1 MLFGETT
8 LKELISSYLDLLH
21 NSQMFLKASNQIEVI
36 LHLRDEI
43 HQHQFDVRNNQL
55 KQVER
60 LQITKGVA
68 TIEVFY
74 RGTQL
79 KTYQSFEIAN
89 QRYRPKYFVGW
100 IGNKKVEK
108 DYFIDH
114 LEPELR
120 QIAKPYVHCVIFPGL
135 FV

>member
-8 LKELISSYLDLLH
+8 LKELINSYLDLLH
-21 NSQMFLKASNQIEVI
+21 NSRKFLKQSCQIDVI
-36 LHLRDEI
+36 LHLSDEI
-43 HQHQFDVRNNQL
+43 HKHQIEVRNDQL
-55 KQVER
+55 KQAQE
-60 LQITKGVA
+60 LLIDDGLA
-68 TIEVFY
+68 TIELIY

-79 KTYQSFEIAN
+79 KAFHAFKISN
-89 QRYRPKYFVGW
+89 HNYRLKYFVGW
-100 IGNKKVEK
+100 MGNKKVDK

-120 QIAKPYVHCVIFPGL
+120 RMAKPYANCVIFPGL